1 MINWK
6 VSKTYKFCNNDI
18 NKFILFLRKEVYP
31 YEYMDS
37 WGTFNET
44 RLPNKKAFCSKLYQE
59 NITHEDYIHA
69 EKVFEEF

>member
-1 MINWK
+1 M
-6 VSKTYKFCNNDI
+6 
-18 NKFILFLRKEVYP
+18 LLRKEVYP

-37 WGTFNET
+37 WGTFNEI

>member
-1 MINWK
+1 M
-6 VSKTYKFCNNDI
+6 
-18 NKFILFLRKEVYP
+18 LLRKEVYP

-44 RLPNKKAFCSKLYQE
+44 RLPNKKAFYSKLYQE